1 MDETILRKAGHR
13 LYVTSRLKE
22 MKRYLVFRARCRMH
36 KDIMEDFLA
45 FFAETQ
51 LRKDILEGTPAFIEQ
66 VTRAF
71 FYKDSDYP
79 DRSALI
85 KNHMRYMEKHFT
97 QEALTRLYIDVD
109 TKENAGQK
117 ITLWEDTFEDKPLRL
132 SLYFHAGQYKEGC
145 LSLILTWNEEP
156 FYQIMFWFGP
166 DMKKTGDAIW
176 IGALQGIPHGSDAIK
191 RMTKAFFGYR
201 PKNLIFYG
209 LRNLARCLG
218 ISKIYGVTNAGYYAM
233 NHIRIDRKLKTDF
246 GAFWEECEGK
256 PCEADYR
263 FYVMPVKEY
272 RKDMSELKP
281 SKRAQH
287 RRRFEKLD
295 SIDAAFDA
303 SCKKLL
309 KKDFTS

>member
-1 MDETILRKAGHR
+1 MDESILREAGHR

-36 KDIMEDFLA
+36 KEIMEDFLA
-45 FFAETQ
+45 FFAETP
-51 LRKDILEGTPAFIEQ
+51 LRKEILKGTPAFIEQ

-71 FYKDSDYP
+71 FYKDSSYEE
-79 DRSALI
+79 RSALI
-85 KNHMRYMEKHFT
+85 KNHVKYMEKHFT
-97 QEALTRLYIDVD
+97 QDALRRLYIDVN
-109 TKENAGQK
+109 TKENCGE
-117 ITLWEDTFEDKPLRL
+117 LVPVWEDIFEDKPLCL

-145 LSLILTWNEEP
+145 LSLILTWDGAP

-166 DMKKTGDAIW
+166 DMEKTG
-176 IGALQGIPHGSDAIK
+176 GALQGTPHGSDAIK

-233 NHIRIDRKLKTDF
+233 NHIRMDRKLKTDF

-256 PCEADYR
+256 PCETDYR
-263 FYVMPVKEY
+263 FYEMPVKEY

-295 SIDAAFDA
+295 AIDAAFDA

-309 KKDFTS
+309 KS

>member
-1 MDETILRKAGHR
+1 MDESILREAGHR

-36 KDIMEDFLA
+36 KEIMEDFLA
-45 FFAETQ
+45 FFAETP
-51 LRKDILEGTPAFIEQ
+51 LRKEILKGTPAFIEQ

-71 FYKDSDYP
+71 FYKDSSYEE
-79 DRSALI
+79 RSALI
-85 KNHMRYMEKHFT
+85 KNHVQYMEKHFT
-97 QEALTRLYIDVD
+97 QEALTQLYIDVN
-109 TKENAGQK
+109 TKENCGQ
-117 ITLWEDTFEDKPLRL
+117 LVPVWEDIFEDKPLCL

-145 LSLILTWNEEP
+145 LSLILTWDGAP

-166 DMKKTGDAIW
+166 DMEKTGDAIW
-176 IGALQGIPHGSDAIK
+176 IGALQGTPHGSDAIK

-233 NHIRIDRKLKTDF
+233 NHIRMDRKLKTDF

-256 PCEADYR
+256 PCETDYR
-263 FYVMPVKEY
+263 FYEMPVKEY

-295 SIDAAFDA
+295 AIDAAFDA

-309 KKDFTS
+309 KS